1 MQSMGGKLGLGATQA
16 LGPVK
21 LVTNSS
27 VDIGA
32 VVDLPDERTQHA
44 AAIMALTR

>member
-1 MQSMGGKLGLGATQA
+1 MGGKLGLGATHA
-16 LGPVK
+16 LGLVK

-32 VVDLPDERTQHA
+32 IVALPDERTQHA
-44 AAIMALTR
+44 AAMMALTR

>member
-1 MQSMGGKLGLGATQA
+1 
-16 LGPVK
+16 LGPAK